1 MAVRISGV
9 RFSAEARTTPLVVSA
24 TRSATTRPHAAQVTP
39 VHAAATTRDAAA
51 EASTRD
57 MRPEGAQSRVET
69 LPRAASTSAVAAL
82 ATSRVVAAYARS
94 LGGAAVLGRFVDL
107 RA

>member
-1 MAVRISGV
+1 
-9 RFSAEARTTPLVVSA
+9 
-24 TRSATTRPHAAQVTP
+24 
-39 VHAAATTRDAAA
+39 
-51 EASTRD
+51 